1 MIDAESL
8 NQHCQCR
15 TLDANLL
22 RRHLEA
28 DPQLHGLVD
37 SLKESRPSLFAATA
51 VFLSHAAFSRIR
63 DGIHAIERVIALPG
77 FRDAALTRAPEV
89 ARHDTGPL
97 GVFTS
102 YDFHIGASGPRLI
115 EINSNAGGALL
126 AAALAQAQQACC
138 EPMCS
143 MPDDVPAAG
152 GAAERFFGMFLHEW
166 ELQRGAGAPGR
177 LLIVDDDPATQYLAA
192 EFELFRRLFERHGI
206 ASGVVDPGALEWRSG
221 RLWHGGDAVDM
232 VYNRL
237 TDFSL
242 QQSRH
247 AALREA
253 WLAGAVVL
261 TPHPRTHALH
271 ADKRNLVSLGDD
283 ALLNAWGVSPEDRA
297 VLRELVPACTL
308 VDAANAGAL
317 WARRKSLFFKPAAG
331 FGSKAAWRGDKL
343 TRRVWAE
350 VVAGQYLAQEFVPPT
365 ERLVRV
371 EGASTRLKFDLRAY
385 TYGGDIQLLIARM
398 YAGQTTNF
406 RTPGGGFA
414 AVVVLPE
421 VSSRPRPCPSS
432 LLAPHSS

>member
-1 MIDAESL
+1 MADAESL
-8 NQHCQCR
+8 NEHCQCR
-15 TLDANLL
+15 TLDTSLL

-28 DPQLHGLVD
+28 EPQLHGLVD
-37 SLKESRPSLFAATA
+37 SLRESRPSLFAANA
-51 VFLSHAAFSRIR
+51 VFLSHEAFSSIR
-63 DGIHAIERVIALPG
+63 DGIHAIERVISLPG
-77 FRDAALTRAPEV
+77 FRTAALDRAPEV
-89 ARHDTGPL
+89 ARHDSGPL

-102 YDFHIGASGPRLI
+102 YDFHIGADGPRLI

-143 MPDDVPAAG
+143 VPDDVPSSG
-152 GAAERFFGMFLHEW
+152 GAGQRFIDMFLREW
-166 ELQRGAGAPGR
+166 QLQRGHGAPR
-177 LLIVDDDPATQYLAA
+177 HLLIVDDDPATQYLAP
-192 EFELFRRLFERHGI
+192 EFELFRRLFERHDI
-206 ASGVVDPGALEWRSG
+206 ASAVVDPESIEWRHG
-221 RLWHGGDAVDM
+221 RLWHAGNAIDM

-242 QQSRH
+242 QEPRH

-261 TPHPRTHALH
+261 TPHPRTHALY
-271 ADKRNLVSLGDD
+271 ADKRNLVSLGDQ
-283 ALLNAWGVSPEDRA
+283 ALLTAWGASPADRA
-297 VLRELVPACTL
+297 VLRELVPGCTL

-317 WARRKSLFFKPAAG
+317 WARRKSLFFKPTAG

-343 TRRVWAE
+343 TRRVWGE
-350 VVAGQYLAQEFVPPT
+350 IVAGHYLAQEFVPPT

-371 EGASTRLKFDLRAY
+371 DDTSTRLKFDLRAY
-385 TYGGDIQLLIARM
+385 TYDGDIQLLTARM

-414 AVVVLPE
+414 AVVVLPA
-421 VSSRPRPCPSS
+421 VSPRPQLCPASPAAPRSS
-432 LLAPHSS
+432 